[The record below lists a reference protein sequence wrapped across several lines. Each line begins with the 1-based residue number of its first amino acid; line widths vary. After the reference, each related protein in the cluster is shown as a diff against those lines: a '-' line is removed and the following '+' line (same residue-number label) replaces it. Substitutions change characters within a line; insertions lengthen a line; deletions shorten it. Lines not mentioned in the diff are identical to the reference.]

1 MLKVLTIL
9 STVLSLVAVYT
20 GVIALFTFK
29 KRKPYPKAAPK
40 TRFLVLIP
48 ARNEERVIAHLID
61 ALRKQ
66 NYPRELFDIVVAA
79 NNCTDRTAEIARA
92 AGVSVFECE
101 GRITCKGDVLHQAI
115 ERFLPEKYDA
125 FAFFDAD
132 NLPDP
137 EFLAAMNDALCAGE
151 RVCKCRLK
159 AGNAFDSWVAGNYGI
174 YHAMMEWVF
183 SRPHAAAGF
192 SSNLVGTGYVVHR
205 EVFEKLGGWNT
216 KSMCEDSEFGA
227 ICASIGV
234 RVAWVYEALSY
245 DEQVTGFWTS
255 MRQRLRWCS
264 GMVEAAHYRLPALLK
279 RDVPKRGVALDFA
292 MTFILAHTQP
302 IAAVLMVL
310 ALPWYPGWMFLT
322 MACSAGLSAIGI
334 MLFSMLMCKLGGY
347 PIGKMKLAILLS
359 PIFMASWA
367 PLQILA
373 LVKPVK
379 RWSPI
384 AHTGQEIKEAA

>member
-101 GRITCKGDVLHQAI
+101 GQITCKGDVLHQAI

-264 GMVEAAHYRLPALLK
+264 GMVEAAHYRLPSLLK

>member
-9 STVLSLVAVYT
+9 STVLSLVAVYA

-48 ARNEERVIAHLID
+48 ARNEESVIAHLID

-79 NNCTDRTAEIARA
+79 NSCTDRTAEIARA

-264 GMVEAAHYRLPALLK
+264 GMIEAAHYRLPSLQK

-302 IAAVLMVL
+302 IATVLMIL

>member
-9 STVLSLVAVYT
+9 STVLSLVAVYA

-48 ARNEERVIAHLID
+48 ARNEESVIAHLID

-79 NNCTDRTAEIARA
+79 NSCTDRTAEIARA

-264 GMVEAAHYRLPALLK
+264 GMIEAAHYRLPSLLK

-302 IAAVLMVL
+302 IATVLMIL

>member
-79 NNCTDRTAEIARA
+79 NNCTDRTAEIART

-264 GMVEAAHYRLPALLK
+264 GMVEAAHYRLPSLLK

>member
-9 STVLSLVAVYT
+9 STVLSLVAVYA

-48 ARNEERVIAHLID
+48 ARNEESVIAHLID

-79 NNCTDRTAEIARA
+79 NSCTDRTAEIARA

-101 GRITCKGDVLHQAI
+101 GDVLHQAI

-264 GMVEAAHYRLPALLK
+264 GMIEAAHYRLPSLLK

-302 IAAVLMVL
+302 IATVLMIL

>member
-66 NYPRELFDIVVAA
+66 NYPRELFDIVVTA

-205 EVFEKLGGWNT
+205 KVFEKLGGWNT

-234 RVAWVYEALSY
+234 RVAWVYETLSY

-264 GMVEAAHYRLPALLK
+264 GMIEAAHYRLPSLLK

-322 MACSAGLSAIGI
+322 MVCSTGLSAIGI

>member
-101 GRITCKGDVLHQAI
+101 GQITCKGDVLHQAI

-264 GMVEAAHYRLPALLK
+264 GMVEAAHYRLPSLLK

-334 MLFSMLMCKLGGY
+334 MLFSTLMCKLGGY

>member
-101 GRITCKGDVLHQAI
+101 GRITCKGDVLHQVI

-234 RVAWVYEALSY
+234 RIAWVYEALSY

-264 GMVEAAHYRLPALLK
+264 GMVEAAHYRLPSLLK

-322 MACSAGLSAIGI
+322 MVCSAGLSAIGI

-379 RWSPI
+379 RWNPI